1 MQGPSGNRP
10 RRATLAEIREMVGD
24 VEAAKLEAILA
35 TGATPA
41 EIEAALVWAEGESDV
56 MGKSARPLEGRIAA
70 VYEVLMTELPVDDHD
85 L

>member
-1 MQGPSGNRP
+1 MQPTGKPP
-10 RRATLAEIREMVGD
+10 RAATLSEIRTTMGELD
-24 VEAAKLEAILA
+24 DAKLEAILA

-41 EIEAALVWAEGESDV
+41 ELEAALAWAEGESDV

-70 VYEVLMTELPVDDHD
+70 VYEVLMTELAVDDRD